1 MRIISTDEIK
11 KNIKEMCIEAN
22 YELSAD
28 VKDKLYDKAQ
38 KEESI
43 LGKQI
48 LEQLKENLDILCG
61 DLNLVLV
68 NVRIPEW
75 QLSF

>member
-43 LGKQI
+43 LGKLRYCSQRPYSN
-48 LEQLKENLDILCG
+48 LSGYRNGSCLFENRPGCT
-61 DLNLVLV
+61 
-68 NVRIPEW
+68 
-75 QLSF
+75 F